1 MYSFHLSYITFHVKI
16 PDEKIIVEA
25 MLKELLTI
33 SFNPIVDA
41 FSENF
46 LIFFFTKTYI
56 DSDSIYVSR
65 YKIYTF
71 KS

>member
-1 MYSFHLSYITFHVKI
+1 MYSLYISCITFHVKI

-33 SFNPIVDA
+33 IQSNSGCLFGEFFN
-41 FSENF
+41 
-46 LIFFFTKTYI
+46 FFFTKTYI

>member
-33 SFNPIVDA
+33 IQSNSGCLFGEFFN
-41 FSENF
+41 
-46 LIFFFTKTYI
+46 FFFYQN
-56 DSDSIYVSR
+56 IY
-65 YKIYTF
+65 
-71 KS
+71 